1 MLEEGRIIE
10 DGPTD
15 QILTDPAQEETQVLL
30 AAEILTEVAD
40 GQSELIFVGG

>member
-15 QILTDPAQEETQVLL
+15 QILTDPAKEETQVLL
-30 AAEILTEVAD
+30 AAEILIEVAD